1 MFIDHLNKREKKLF
15 YIVLVFLAIVFS
27 NNFVVTPL
35 KKEIGLVKQE
45 KIKKEIE
52 WKKNNQIIKQKKQI
66 KEEFEKYMAFIK
78 KKGSDEEDVASFLKE
93 IESLAQKSKVS
104 LINIKPQPVKKMEFY
119 KKYTIEIKGEGH
131 IEQFVKFIYY
141 LQKSYQIL
149 KVEKIH
155 LNVRNSFST
164 RVKGSLII
172 TKILVM

>member
-155 LNVRNSFST
+155 FNVRNSFST